1 MESLNRMAIEL
12 IDEALDFPEELAIDA
27 YELDNGAT
35 VLDFGVSAIG
45 GIEAGLLLSEIQSA
59 GLATVSTSLE
69 EIGETPRPFVD
80 LSTDHPALSLLCA
93 QKAGWELSVDRDSD
107 SSNESGDDE
116 EGGDTAADRYEG
128 LGSGPARALVATEEE
143 FRQLGYADAFDFAV
157 LAIESDERP
166 TEAVAAHVA
175 DMCDVQPGSV
185 FLPVFSTASIP
196 GSVTMA
202 ARAGELA
209 VFRAFELGYDPLDI
223 LSVSARAPVAP
234 VASDEETAIARTND
248 ALAYGGQVHLTV
260 ESDADLFSELPSNA
274 TDEYGTP
281 FSDVFDSVDWELHEL
296 PEQLFAPAQVT
307 IDVVGG
313 PTQVYGRVNEDL
325 LLESFGLR

>member
-1 MESLNRMAIEL
+1 MESLNRMATEL
-12 IDEALDFPEELAIDA
+12 IDEALEFPEELAIDA

-59 GLATVSTSLE
+59 GLATVASSLDD
-69 EIGETPRPFVD
+69 IGDTPRPFVD
-80 LSTDHPALSLLCA
+80 LSTDHPALSLLCS
-93 QKAGWELSVDRDSD
+93 QKAGWELSVGRDTDSGGDVESDSD
-107 SSNESGDDE
+107 SGSSD
-116 EGGDTAADRYEG
+116 DRYEG

-157 LAIESDERP
+157 LAIESDEHP

-185 FLPVFSTASIP
+185 FLPVFSSASIP

-202 ARAGELA
+202 ARAAELA

-260 ESDADLFSELPSNA
+260 ESDADLFSELPSSA
-274 TDEYGTP
+274 TNEYGTP
-281 FSDVFDSVDWELHEL
+281 FSDVFESVDWELHEL
-296 PEQLFAPAQVT
+296 PGQLFAPAQVT

-313 PTQVYGRVNEDL
+313 PTQTYGRVNENL
-325 LLESFGLR
+325 LMESFGLR